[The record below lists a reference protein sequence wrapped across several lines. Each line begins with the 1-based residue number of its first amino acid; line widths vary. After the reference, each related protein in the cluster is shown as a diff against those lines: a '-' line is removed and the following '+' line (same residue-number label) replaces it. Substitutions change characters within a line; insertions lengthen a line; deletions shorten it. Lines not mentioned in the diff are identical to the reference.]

1 MKTRSFARLANAIV
15 KPVVAVALSLPLLAA
30 AQAGPTFSGPSV
42 AKVSEA
48 AVFSGSGYAANAAV
62 SITVTQPGGAEATYG
77 AVAGP
82 DGKLSY
88 SVPASTAGV
97 YVVKVL
103 SSSGTTLSTV
113 NFIATQ

>member
-1 MKTRSFARLANAIV
+1 MKTGSFARLANAIV

-30 AQAGPTFSGPSV
+30 AQAGPSFAGPSV
-42 AKVSEA
+42 TKVSDT
-48 AVFSGSGYAANAAV
+48 AVFCGSGYPATAAV
-62 SITVTQPGGAEATYG
+62 SITVTLPGGAEATYG

-88 SVPASTAGV
+88 SVAASTAGV

-103 SSSGTTLSTV
+103 SSSGSTLSTV
-113 NFIATQ
+113 NFLAMQ